1 MLSKKFEN
9 FNEHNKAL
17 PGLSNF
23 TPEQLFYIS
32 FGQSFCEKGTPE
44 MAKYLISTN
53 RHSLGQFRIK
63 GSVSNSIAFAEAF
76 SCSRN
81 SPMNPEDKCKFW
93 DGLS

>member
-1 MLSKKFEN
+1 
-9 FNEHNKAL
+9 
-17 PGLSNF
+17 
-23 TPEQLFYIS
+23 
-32 FGQSFCEKGTPE
+32 